1 MHTRAGLPIESDF
14 SLSFEGNNSFKLFR
28 WRAQQK
34 GKQASKYVAAM
45 FMNSH
50 SLPINVFE

>member
-1 MHTRAGLPIESDF
+1 MHTRAGLPIEPDF